1 MTPDIIN
8 MWRQSEILANDL
20 NLCLKT
26 DGKDLNFEIWKGP
39 KLIKSYQ
46 TVVQVF
52 AFLKECK
59 EGTKAHK

>member
-1 MTPDIIN
+1 MTN
-8 MWRQSEILANDL
+8 MWRQSEILANAL

-26 DGKDLNFEIWKGP
+26 DDKDLNFEIWKGP

-52 AFLKECK
+52 AFLKGYR